1 MAATS
6 RMSRRWGSN
15 ARKGVQFQTGGKG
28 EGGSG
33 RDTREC
39 YKGPWFHAAK
49 GGGGTTQGC
58 GLPVSSP
65 TSSFFWWCP
74 GSESNPPCRGRTTA
88 PIGKAWEIFLGHV
101 AHWREW
107 PVGQGWERRFPHSE
121 RERQGG
127 RAPAAVGAAGVERGE
142 SPTTRGPVDAQRVGC
157 PAAILVCRVAPRQ
170 EGRPL
175 AKRGLGRRSST
186 SYALGPYWMSKAPS
200 ETDISPSTY
209 SFSLCRLSA
218 MEESKEAW
226 PSLVMMESQ
235 HPRHRRRLGPARD
248 EPPSQNRVHGWGS
261 VCCVMRSCP
270 ARGHGNQ
277 RDRELSRIWTCKS
290 RRCRPPQ
297 TGEPATR
304 ENIAASRR
312 TTVATTATRLR
323 CCHPRYPCIRVA
335 PSALP
340 VQVWRPRPD
349 WRRRSP
355 SHPLDPDLARRP
367 WSQKCP
373 STTPPCQ
380 YFGPRDT
387 SPTSKIASDFAGRYP
402 RCCDSKLTAVE
413 LDGRD
418 GLREPQLP
426 TPSPALATRHLLAET
441 IESGGGAVCGH
452 WFGDVRRQGERGKE
466 TSE

>member
-1 MAATS
+1 
-6 RMSRRWGSN
+6 
-15 ARKGVQFQTGGKG
+15 
-28 EGGSG
+28 
-33 RDTREC
+33 
-39 YKGPWFHAAK
+39 
-49 GGGGTTQGC
+49 
-58 GLPVSSP
+58 
-65 TSSFFWWCP
+65 
-74 GSESNPPCRGRTTA
+74 
-88 PIGKAWEIFLGHV
+88 
-101 AHWREW
+101 
-107 PVGQGWERRFPHSE
+107 
-121 RERQGG
+121 
-127 RAPAAVGAAGVERGE
+127 
-142 SPTTRGPVDAQRVGC
+142 
-157 PAAILVCRVAPRQ
+157 
-170 EGRPL
+170 
-175 AKRGLGRRSST
+175 
-186 SYALGPYWMSKAPS
+186 
-200 ETDISPSTY
+200 
-209 SFSLCRLSA
+209 

-270 ARGHGNQ
+270 ARGHDNQ

-323 CCHPRYPCIRVA
+323 CCHPQYPCSRVA

-349 WRRRSP
+349 WRRRS
-355 SHPLDPDLARRP
+355 STHPLDPDLARRP

-373 STTPPCQ
+373 STTPCQ
-380 YFGPRDT
+380 SFGPRDT
-387 SPTSKIASDFAGRYP
+387 SPTSKIASDAAGRCP

-413 LDGRD
+413 LGGRD

-452 WFGDVRRQGERGKE
+452 WFGDVRRQGGEGEGRRANEARPHPVPIRAARLIRPKPHRVNFWRKRDADVEHQASVLATRPDSADGGDASFSVQRAEKARRPVRTRRPDEWMWLNHRRTWLKRGVGWNPEIKVE
-466 TSE
+466 LLCARTREI